1 MMIQIPMMTLAT
13 MKILMM
19 NLMNNLTMIMEK
31 ALLKGDLL
39 VSLEALPI

>member
-19 NLMNNLTMIMEK
+19 NLMKNLTMIMEK

>member
-19 NLMNNLTMIMEK
+19 NLMMNLTMIMEK